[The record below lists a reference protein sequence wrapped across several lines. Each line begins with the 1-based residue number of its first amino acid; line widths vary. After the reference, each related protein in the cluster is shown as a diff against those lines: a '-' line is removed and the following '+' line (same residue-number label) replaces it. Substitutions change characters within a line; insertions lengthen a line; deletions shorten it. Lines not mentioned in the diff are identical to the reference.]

1 MFVYIPV
8 SLELFLIYV
17 AAARLLQRAL
27 GPEAPDVNEL
37 LTQEFTHRR
46 AKSIAEEYLELHGR
60 PTLRTCRRALAKSR
74 QAVPKGKVRD
84 RPHPVLLRPLSR
96 APVHADPAR
105 N

>member
-1 MFVYIPV
+1 MFVFIPV
-8 SLELFLIYV
+8 SLELFLVYV

-27 GPEAPDVNEL
+27 GPEAPDVNAL

-60 PTLRTCRRALAKSR
+60 PTLRTCCRTLARSHR
-74 QAVPKGKVRD
+74 AVPKAKVRN
-84 RPHPVLLRPLSR
+84 RPHPVLVRSISRPLARS
-96 APVHADPAR
+96 DPTR